1 MWSAYRH
8 GLNVTKLHCYNVTM
22 LQQIVPALPA
32 IDEK

>member
-8 GLNVTKLHCYNVTM
+8 GLNVTKLHCYNVT
-22 LQQIVPALPA
+22 QIVPALPA